1 MVAETAD
8 TSSDRKQSSKK
19 TQRAQIPAR
28 GSAVLDVPYRD
39 IGELL
44 HPEGGRRQPL
54 RGFQDDY
61 VDIVHY
67 IVKCTHDIWEGAGV
81 GLIYTHYSH
90 NARVHTSDGLTYGRD
105 KIIENTIQTQAAY
118 PNGRAYAD
126 DVIWSGDE
134 VSGFHSSHR
143 VRSHSRNTGYSIYG
157 PPTGR
162 WVQDYGVA
170 HCLVLENLIVEE
182 WIVHDNLAIIRSLGL
197 DPHDWAKGRVQ
208 QEIASGLVPLEPTG
222 FGDVEHHHGQEP
234 PPLEPDDLS
243 GPAPED
249 FMRRAVHDIWN
260 RRLLNKVE
268 DYYAPNLTC
277 YTTGNRVLYGR
288 GDYRHN
294 LLALLAAFPDA
305 LIRVDHTCSLP
316 NGEDGYRVA
325 TRWTFQGTHTGPG
338 WYGPPSG
345 KRVRL
350 LGITH
355 SEIEDD
361 RIIREWLIYDEI
373 ALLKQ
378 LYRP

>member
-1 MVAETAD
+1 MSESDKLDTAE
-8 TSSDRKQSSKK
+8 KQT
-19 TQRAQIPAR
+19 TQPAKPTQAAHA
-28 GSAVLDVPYRD
+28 SVLNVPYRD

-90 NARVHTSDGLTYGRD
+90 NARFHTSSGMTYGRD
-105 KIIENTIQTQAAY
+105 KVVENTLQRQAGF
-118 PNGRAYAD
+118 PNARVYAD

-134 VSGFHSSHR
+134 ASGFHSSHR
-143 VRSHSRNTGYSIYG
+143 IFNVSRNTGHSIYG

-162 WVQDYGVA
+162 WTRRYAVA
-170 HCLVLENLIVEE
+170 HCLVLENRIVEE
-182 WIVHDNLAIIRSLGL
+182 WIVHDDLAVIRNLGL
-197 DPHDWAKGRVQ
+197 DPHEWARRLAQ
-208 QEIASGLVPLEPTG
+208 QDAEFGTAPTDA
-222 FGDVEHHHGQEP
+222 FGDIEHHHGQEP
-234 PPLEPDDLS
+234 PPLEPDGLS
-243 GPAPED
+243 GSAPED

-305 LIRVDHTCSLP
+305 LIQVDHTCSLP
-316 NGEDGYRVA
+316 NGEDGHRVA

-350 LGITH
+350 LGVTH
-355 SEIEDD
+355 SELENDQVV
-361 RIIREWLIYDEI
+361 REWLIYDEI

-378 LYRP
+378 LYRQT